1 MKINTKRVVSVIIT
15 AVMMVVMLPSFAMG
29 ESGKKYTETL
39 QPEGWTLVENEG
51 GATLSYT
58 KGGGVDLIEV
68 DGYAFKDLDRDG
80 ELDVFEDWRVDY
92 NERSRDLATNG
103 GLSLEF
109 QLGLKMNQIDILDP
123 RETFSISDYQRIVR
137 TLIEKMKTENKV
149 PLLVGGSGLYIDAVI
164 KNYNF
169 NEEKRCDENYNKY
182 TNSELH
188 QILKGLDYEM
198 TSKIHPNNRKRL
210 IRAIELAQQP
220 YFKNSRSLGK
230 DFYYDVLCIFLNDN
244 RNSLYQRINNRVD
257 QMIKHGLVE
266 EVRQI
271 GIENFS
277 ITSKVA
283 IGYKEMIEYLK
294 GNIDLDEAIE
304 LIKKNSR
311 HYAKRQYTWFKNK
324 VSSTIVPINLDDF
337 NHTIDEVEKI
347 INNFLS

>member
-1 MKINTKRVVSVIIT
+1 MQKVIVITGPT
-15 AVMMVVMLPSFAMG
+15 AV
-29 ESGKKYTETL
+29 GKTK
-39 QPEGWTLVENEG
+39 
-51 GATLSYT
+51 LS
-58 KGGGVDLIEV
+58 IEIAKRLKTDIINADAYQV
-68 DGYAFKDLDRDG
+68 YR
-80 ELDVFEDWRVDY
+80 
-92 NERSRDLATNG
+92 
-103 GLSLEF
+103 
-109 QLGLKMNQIDILDP
+109 KMNIGTAKPTKEEMQKVHHHLIDILDP

-188 QILKGLDYEM
+188 QILKGLDCEM
-198 TSKIHPNNRKRL
+198 ASKIHPNNRKRL

-324 VSSTIVPINLDDF
+324 VSSAIVPINLDDF

>member
-1 MKINTKRVVSVIIT
+1 MQKVIVITGPT
-15 AVMMVVMLPSFAMG
+15 AV
-29 ESGKKYTETL
+29 GKTK
-39 QPEGWTLVENEG
+39 
-51 GATLSYT
+51 LS
-58 KGGGVDLIEV
+58 IEIAKRLKTDIINADAYQV
-68 DGYAFKDLDRDG
+68 YR
-80 ELDVFEDWRVDY
+80 
-92 NERSRDLATNG
+92 
-103 GLSLEF
+103 
-109 QLGLKMNQIDILDP
+109 KMNIGTAKPTKEEMQRVHHHLIDILDP

-188 QILKGLDYEM
+188 QILKGLDCEM
-198 TSKIHPNNRKRL
+198 ASKIHPNNRKRL

-244 RNSLYQRINNRVD
+244 RDSLYQRINNRVD

-311 HYAKRQYTWFKNK
+311 HYAKRQYTWFKNQFDVHWYDVCLENFSK
-324 VSSTIVPINLDDF
+324 TIEEVSRDLKNPNK
-337 NHTIDEVEKI
+337 N
-347 INNFLS
+347 

>member
-1 MKINTKRVVSVIIT
+1 MQKVIVITGPT
-15 AVMMVVMLPSFAMG
+15 AV
-29 ESGKKYTETL
+29 GKTK
-39 QPEGWTLVENEG
+39 
-51 GATLSYT
+51 LS
-58 KGGGVDLIEV
+58 IEIAKRLKTDIINADAYQV
-68 DGYAFKDLDRDG
+68 YR
-80 ELDVFEDWRVDY
+80 
-92 NERSRDLATNG
+92 
-103 GLSLEF
+103 
-109 QLGLKMNQIDILDP
+109 KMNIGTAKPTKEEMQRVHHHLIDILDP

-188 QILKGLDYEM
+188 QILKGLDCEM
-198 TSKIHPNNRKRL
+198 ASKIHPNNRKRL

-244 RNSLYQRINNRVD
+244 RDSLYQRINNRVD

-347 INNFLS
+347 INNFFKLEV